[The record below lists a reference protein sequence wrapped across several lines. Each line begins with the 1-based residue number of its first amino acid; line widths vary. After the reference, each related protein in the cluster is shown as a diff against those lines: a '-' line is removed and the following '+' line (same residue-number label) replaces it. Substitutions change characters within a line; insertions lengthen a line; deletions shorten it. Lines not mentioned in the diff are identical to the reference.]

1 MKTSAILGG
10 EQTMKTTIKLF
21 ASLREGRFDSR
32 SCELADGATVQDA
45 LNSLEI
51 SAAEAAIL
59 FLNGRHTQPE
69 QGLTEGDSLAV
80 FPPVGGG

>member
-1 MKTSAILGG
+1 MN
-10 EQTMKTTIKLF
+10 TTIKLF

-32 SCELADGATVQDA
+32 PCDLAAGATVQDA
-45 LNSLEI
+45 LDFAGV
-51 SAAEAAIL
+51 SAAEAAVL

-69 QGLTEGDSLAV
+69 HPLTEGDSLAV

>member
-1 MKTSAILGG
+1 
-10 EQTMKTTIKLF
+10 MKTTIKLF
-21 ASLREGRFDSR
+21 ASLREGRFDSHP
-32 SCELADGATVQDA
+32 CELAEGATVQDA
-45 LNSLEI
+45 LDSANI

-69 QGLTEGDSLAV
+69 HLLTDGDSLAI

>member
-1 MKTSAILGG
+1 
-10 EQTMKTTIKLF
+10 MKTTIKLF

-32 SCELADGATVQDA
+32 PCDLSDGATVQDA
-45 LNSLEI
+45 LDSLDI

-59 FLNGRHTQPE
+59 FLNGRHTRPE
-69 QGLTEGDSLAV
+69 QALAEGDSLAV